1 MIFPGRANWLER
13 GANPGKLLPEIISVL
28 KRNIIFFFFKPTKK
42 ISQMDAQNE
51 FFRREYLVNYFVSG
65 NILGIGYRCFEQH

>member
-1 MIFPGRANWLER
+1 LA
-13 GANPGKLLPEIISVL
+13 GAGSNPGKLLPEIISVL
-28 KRNIIFFFFKPTKK
+28 KRNIIFFFFKPTKD